1 MLINSRT
8 VAWQT
13 GLAAVLA
20 GSAVVLGGGG
30 SPAPL
35 SELALQCLT
44 AVLVMLWIVTAQA
57 NTPLVRVH
65 RDVWIIAG
73 MVLILPILQ
82 LIPLPPAVWQSFKG
96 RELQQAALA
105 LVDAQDTWRPLSLL
119 PTRTF
124 ASLLAMVPAVVM
136 LIMVAS
142 LKRGGRAA
150 VVGVVSVMAA
160 LSLVIGAGQIAAGE
174 GNAFRFYDQDI
185 GFLNGFQ
192 ANHNSTAD
200 VLMVAMLGVA
210 ATIREMSAYSQRWR
224 PTPAYRLS
232 LTFGACVLF
241 CFGVFLTASR
251 MGMMLLPVA
260 LLGVLWMVWPL
271 LKFNRG
277 TLVIIGW
284 LALLLVVAAGYLA
297 ATNPVVVK
305 VLSRFDF
312 AGEYR
317 PQIWRE
323 TLHAIGVY
331 FPWGSGMGTF
341 VPVYAAGE
349 LLETVGPTY
358 ANRAHN
364 DLLELLLEGGVIG
377 AMLLTGVVWT
387 VLASARQAITKPPA
401 GSPGQVVFA
410 ITVLGV
416 IALHSQVDYPLR
428 SMSLALV
435 AAMCVGLLIPVVDTG
450 RRRG

>member
-1 MLINSRT
+1 MTICS
-8 VAWQT
+8 
-13 GLAAVLA
+13 
-20 GSAVVLGGGG
+20 
-30 SPAPL
+30 
-35 SELALQCLT
+35 
-44 AVLVMLWIVTAQA
+44 
-57 NTPLVRVH
+57 
-65 RDVWIIAG
+65 
-73 MVLILPILQ
+73 
-82 LIPLPPAVWQSFKG
+82 
-96 RELQQAALA
+96 
-105 LVDAQDTWRPLSLL
+105 
-119 PTRTF
+119 
-124 ASLLAMVPAVVM
+124 
-136 LIMVAS
+136 
-142 LKRGGRAA
+142 
-150 VVGVVSVMAA
+150 
-160 LSLVIGAGQIAAGE
+160 
-174 GNAFRFYDQDI
+174 
-185 GFLNGFQ
+185 
-192 ANHNSTAD
+192 
-200 VLMVAMLGVA
+200 LGVA

-401 GSPGQVVFA
+401 RTKSRAAVSCRAVGARSLFTTPGTF
-410 ITVLGV
+410 GF
-416 IALHSQVDYPLR
+416 
-428 SMSLALV
+428 LA
-435 AAMCVGLLIPVVDTG
+435 CK
-450 RRRG
+450 